1 MRARVFT
8 DASLAE
14 HAGRFVWLAIDVEE
28 TKNAAFLE
36 KFPWEAVPTF
46 LVVDPSTESVAYKW
60 LGTADV
66 RQLVHRFGEAEL
78 AVRGEFSDAAMIA
91 LAEADRLNG
100 AGKKAD
106 AAAAYRRAIDAGG
119 ENWAERPRAAESMLV
134 ALALSGGGEPAAKS
148 AVDEAPHL
156 PRGKAFANVVSIGLS
171 CALEADKA
179 EPWRAPAVATLEP
192 WVIEALALP
201 NLLGDDRSA
210 LYETLVQ
217 ARDEAGDDAGKKRL
231 ADQWL
236 DFLDQVTAEANDAE
250 ERLAYDSHRVLAAL
264 ALGDPARALPALEAS
279 ERDLP
284 DDYNPPARI
293 ADILSALG
301 RYDEALAASDRA
313 LAKVYGPRK
322 IRIYE
327 ARADIY
333 TKKGEP
339 AAAKK
344 TIEDAIAYAKAL
356 PPSGRIDRALKR
368 LEKRL
373 S

>member
-1 MRARVFT
+1 
-8 DASLAE
+8 
-14 HAGRFVWLAIDVEE
+14 
-28 TKNAAFLE
+28 
-36 KFPWEAVPTF
+36 
-46 LVVDPSTESVAYKW
+46 
-60 LGTADV
+60 
-66 RQLVHRFGEAEL
+66 
-78 AVRGEFSDAAMIA
+78 
-91 LAEADRLNG
+91 
-100 AGKKAD
+100 
-106 AAAAYRRAIDAGG
+106 
-119 ENWAERPRAAESMLV
+119 
-134 ALALSGGGEPAAKS
+134 
-148 AVDEAPHL
+148 
-156 PRGKAFANVVSIGLS
+156 
-171 CALEADKA
+171 
-179 EPWRAPAVATLEP
+179 
-192 WVIEALALP
+192 
-201 NLLGDDRSA
+201 
-210 LYETLVQ
+210 
-217 ARDEAGDDAGKKRL
+217 
-231 ADQWL
+231 
-236 DFLDQVTAEANDAE
+236 
-250 ERLAYDSHRVLAAL
+250 LAAL